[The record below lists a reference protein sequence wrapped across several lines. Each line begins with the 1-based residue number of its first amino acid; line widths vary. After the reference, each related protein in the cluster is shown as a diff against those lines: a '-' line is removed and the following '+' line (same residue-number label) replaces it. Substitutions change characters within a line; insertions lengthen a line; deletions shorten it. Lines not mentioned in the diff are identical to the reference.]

1 MADSDEKFMVR
12 RFRYSRWVMARLWR
26 SRLSVTV
33 LVAGLAAG
41 GCSTSYQLGSL
52 TGKDEARTAQASGST
67 PDTTGGIA
75 GTGGGTGSTGSLA
88 APMPPETDLV
98 FAKAAASEVLG
109 RGAKDASTAWE
120 NPQSGARGTVT
131 PIANAY
137 NQDGRMCRDFLA
149 SYVKAGSE
157 AWLQGEACRSGRAG
171 KWEVR
176 KLEPWQR
183 S

>member
-1 MADSDEKFMVR
+1 MAGSDDNSAIR
-12 RFRYSRWVMARLWR
+12 PARYSGWVMARLWR
-26 SRLSVTV
+26 CGAFAVPV
-33 LVAGLAAG
+33 LALGIACG
-41 GCSTSYQLGSL
+41 GCSTSYQLGSM
-52 TGKDEARTAQASGST
+52 TGKDEAKTAQASAHV
-67 PDTTGGIA
+67 PDA
-75 GTGGGTGSTGSLA
+75 TGSISA
-88 APMPPETDLV
+88 ALPPESDLV
-98 FAKAAASEVLG
+98 FARAAASEVLG

-149 SYVKAGSE
+149 SYVRDGSE
-157 AWLQGEACRSGRAG
+157 AWLQGEGCRAGRAG

-176 KLEPWQR
+176 KLTPWKR

>member
-1 MADSDEKFMVR
+1 
-12 RFRYSRWVMARLWR
+12 MARLWR
-26 SRLSVTV
+26 SRVSVIV

-52 TGKDEARTAQASGST
+52 TDDKARIAQASANSSE
-67 PDTTGGIA
+67 TTGSVA
-75 GTGGGTGSTGSLA
+75 GV
-88 APMPPETDLV
+88 MPPENDLV
-98 FAKAAASEVLG
+98 FARAAASEVLG

-137 NQDGRMCRDFLA
+137 TQDGRICRDFLA
-149 SYVKAGSE
+149 SYVKGGSE

>member
-1 MADSDEKFMVR
+1 
-12 RFRYSRWVMARLWR
+12 MARLWR
-26 SRLSVTV
+26 SGLSVTV
-33 LVAGLAAG
+33 LLAALAAG

-52 TGKDEARTAQASGST
+52 SGQDEAKAAQGSAHRAE
-67 PDTTGGIA
+67 TTGSIA
-75 GTGGGTGSTGSLA
+75 A
-88 APMPPETDLV
+88 AMPPESDLV
-98 FAKAAASEVLG
+98 FARAAASEVLG
-109 RGAKDASTAWE
+109 RGGKDASTAWE

-137 NQDGRMCRDFLA
+137 SQDGRLCRDFLA

-176 KLEPWQR
+176 KLEPWRR

>member
-1 MADSDEKFMVR
+1 
-12 RFRYSRWVMARLWR
+12 MARLWR

-33 LVAGLAAG
+33 LLAGLAAG
-41 GCSTSYQLGSL
+41 GCSTSYQLGSFS
-52 TGKDEARTAQASGST
+52 GKDEARTAQASAGAAGT
-67 PDTTGGIA
+67 PDTTG
-75 GTGGGTGSTGSLA
+75 SVA
-88 APMPPETDLV
+88 ASMPPESDLV
-98 FAKAAASEVLG
+98 FARAAASEVLG

-137 NQDGRMCRDFLA
+137 NQDGRLCRDFLA

-176 KLEPWQR
+176 KLEPWRR

>member
-1 MADSDEKFMVR
+1 
-12 RFRYSRWVMARLWR
+12 MARLWR

-33 LVAGLAAG
+33 LLAGLAAG

-52 TGKDEARTAQASGST
+52 SGKDEALTAQASAGI
-67 PDTTGGIA
+67 PDTTGGITSTG
-75 GTGGGTGSTGSLA
+75 GTGGTGSVAGIGSTGSLA

-98 FAKAAASEVLG
+98 FARAAASEVLG
-109 RGAKDASTAWE
+109 RGAKHASTAWE

-137 NQDGRMCRDFLA
+137 NQDGRLCRDFLA